1 MEQFIGTREL
11 RSSLSR
17 ILRALDPERPLVVT
31 VRSRPAGVLLDYG
44 RYRRLLEAEEEA
56 RELRLRVELERL
68 RAAAARAGLADAGPE
83 GPGEEERR

>member
-1 MEQFIGTREL
+1 MEQFIGAREL

-44 RYRRLLEAEEEA
+44 RYRRLLEAEEKA

-68 RAAAARAGLADAGPE
+68 RTAAARAGLGDTHM
-83 GPGEEERR
+83 EERGG